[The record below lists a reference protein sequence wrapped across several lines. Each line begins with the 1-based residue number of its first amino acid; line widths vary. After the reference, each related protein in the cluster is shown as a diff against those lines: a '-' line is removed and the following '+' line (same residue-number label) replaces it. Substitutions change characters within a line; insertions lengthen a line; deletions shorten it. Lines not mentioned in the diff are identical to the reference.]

1 MDKKE
6 RIMKRLMEHAA
17 AVEKILGTKDRIV
30 FIALQG
36 SQNYGL
42 DYEGSDIDTKCV
54 VLPTLDDIIENRK
67 PISTTHVM
75 ENEEHCDIKDIRLMF
90 DCYKK
95 QNINFIET
103 LFTDYMWINPMYE
116 AEINY
121 LLLHKEKIA
130 RYCPYRAVKCMKG
143 MVLEKRHALQ
153 HLYPNKVETIEK
165 YGYDPKQLHHIVRLY
180 DFLEKYTNEV
190 SYSKCLIPTNKEYIL
205 ELKTKPMPETEAIHL
220 ADEFVRCA
228 TFLADWYCDHV
239 LVKSMVYEEAEKILH
254 DTKYDIMT
262 SYFQTC
268 LREM

>member
-1 MDKKE
+1 MDKRE

-67 PISTTHVM
+67 PISTTHIM

-121 LLLHKEKIA
+121 LLLHKEEIA
-130 RYCPYRAVKCMKG
+130 HYCPYRAVKCMKG

-153 HLYPNKVETIEK
+153 HLYPNKIETIEK

-180 DFLEKYTNEV
+180 EFMYKYIGNHK
-190 SYSKCLIPTNKEYIL
+190 YKDCLMPINKEYIL
-205 ELKTKPMPETEAIHL
+205 SLKTKPIPVDKAIII
-220 ADEFVRCA
+220 ADKYVNNVIALEN
-228 TFLADWYCDHV
+228 WYCNK
-239 LVKSMVYEEAEKILH
+239 LLINPTINEEAETILH
-254 DTKYDIMT
+254 DTKYSIMT
-262 SYFQTC
+262 SYFKTC
-268 LREM
+268 LKEM